1 MPILPATDEDP
12 IETDIGRS
20 RLRAA
25 FLRMPVLQAAVFRS
39 FVFVAAFHAFSV
51 VNSVRGEQPTWRLPH
66 GAEYSFE
73 ERTLP
78 RPLRIHRLV
87 LDLTQ
92 PSIPL
97 GISAGPDPDGE
108 GPAEVALKAPDRHAR
123 DARFLAA
130 INTNAWVMLPDPTT
144 GKTPGYVVDGP
155 ADIKGWTSTGTRL
168 VSPPERGYWSVWQEE
183 SGRIR
188 LHESASKET
197 TSRTEVRWAISG
209 FRGILQNSKKLVDPS
224 NVLHP
229 RTALGI
235 SHEGMRMVWLV
246 VDGRQPMVSEGV
258 SEEELAELMLESGC
272 HDAINLDGGGSSVLV
287 MTDEKGQLRI
297 ANRPSGRVPRP
308 VPVMLGIPT
317 SKP

>member
-1 MPILPATDEDP
+1 MPVTDLAP
-12 IETDIGRS
+12 IELSVGRS
-20 RLRAA
+20 RWSAA
-25 FLRMPVLQAAVFRS
+25 VFRHPVLQAAVF
-39 FVFVAAFHAFSV
+39 FVALHAISV
-51 VNSVRGEQPTWRLPH
+51 VKAVRGEQPTWRLPS

-73 ERTLP
+73 ERTSP

-92 PSIPL
+92 SSIPL
-97 GISAGPDPDGE
+97 GISAAPDPDGE
-108 GPAEVALKAPDRHAR
+108 GPAEVALKTPDRHAR
-123 DARFLAA
+123 DAGFLAA
-130 INTNAWVMLPDPTT
+130 INTNAWVMIPDSTT

-155 ADIKGWTSTGTRL
+155 ADVKGWTYTGTRL

-188 LHESASKET
+188 LQESASKET
-197 TSRTEVRWAISG
+197 TSRTEVKWAISG
-209 FRGILQNSKKLVDPS
+209 FRGILQSGKKLVEPS

-235 SHEGMRMVWLV
+235 SDDGNRMVWLV
-246 VDGRQPMVSEGV
+246 VDGRQTTVSEGV

-272 HDAINLDGGGSSVLV
+272 DDAINLDGGGSSILL
-287 MTDEKGQLRI
+287 MTDENGQLRI

-317 SKP
+317 PKP